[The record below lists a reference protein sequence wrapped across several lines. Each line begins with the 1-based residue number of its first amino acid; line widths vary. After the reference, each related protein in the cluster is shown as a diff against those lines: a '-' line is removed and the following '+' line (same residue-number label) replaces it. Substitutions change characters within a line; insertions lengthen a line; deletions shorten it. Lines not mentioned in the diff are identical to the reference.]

1 MLDDLKFVFRRF
13 RNSPG
18 FAIASVMTLT
28 LAIGVNTAIFSIAD
42 AILFR
47 PLPYSDPDRLYV
59 LEMLNRQTGS
69 RFTQIPYQYLQAI
82 KENHR
87 GIEEVAMS
95 ENGPSLIV
103 TTNGE
108 SRRVSTMAV
117 TANYL
122 QTLGVRPARGRLF
135 DSRDSTQP
143 GNPAILSYA
152 TWQQQFGGDELIIG
166 RPVTLGTM
174 TFDIV
179 GILPA
184 GFTFPPSWT
193 VVIESSRNPEI
204 VTVMPPK
211 AYGANDGIFY
221 PTVRLKRG
229 TTREQAQAEIEA
241 LVAPLATGN
250 PQMAGVVPVLEDMKS
265 VLYAAGRPMMG
276 FLLAAAA
283 LVLLIGCAN
292 LAIML
297 LARGKRDE
305 HEIGVRLALGA
316 SRGRIVRPI
325 IIEAALISVAGA
337 LLAVLATDLTF
348 NALLRLVPRVV
359 YGNAPIGVGPRVM
372 LFAFCLALL
381 AGLSF
386 SVLPAWRSSRLD
398 AQTLILGRYQRIGG
412 RRGRQRRFDRAMIA
426 IQVALALPLVF
437 GVAIACRAFLSV
449 LSVPLGFTPDNIITL
464 HIYPGGESG
473 AERQAFYVRAI
484 ETMARHGDVGSVGAA
499 GSLPLDSPVPNDG
512 VPDAATGK
520 LAAGIDHVLPGY
532 FETIGIPL
540 IRGRLLNWNDLPGG
554 ASASVISESAARRLF
569 PGRDPL
575 GAIFTNRRGRQFV
588 VVGLVADV
596 RKYLE
601 REAEPPVYV
610 IPGEATRHMFLVV
623 RTRSRQEATLAA
635 IRREIGALAPG
646 NPVTAGWW
654 TDSISA
660 LTAYRNPQFQ
670 TFVLGVFAAMA
681 LVLTAQGIFGVI
693 AFSVAARTHE
703 MGIRLALGAAPRSLV
718 MLMMRQTLIPL
729 AGGLLIGISMMLW
742 VKQIV
747 EAQLYRVETR
757 DPVMLAIAILTIV
770 AVAVI
775 AAYLPARR
783 ASRVD
788 PIVVLKAE

>member
-18 FAIASVMTLT
+18 FAITAVMTLT

-59 LEMLNRQTGS
+59 LGMLNRQTGS
-69 RFTQIPYQYLQAI
+69 RFTQIPYQHFQVI

-87 GIEEVAMS
+87 GIEEVVMS
-95 ENGPSLIV
+95 TSGPRLIV
-103 TTNGE
+103 TTSDG
-108 SRRVSTMAV
+108 SRRVSTIAV

-135 DSRDSTQP
+135 DSRAGVQP
-143 GNPAILSYA
+143 GNPAILSYSA
-152 TWQQQFGGDELIIG
+152 WQQQFGGDQQIIG
-166 RPVTLGTM
+166 RPVTLGAT
-174 TFDIV
+174 TFDIIGV
-179 GILPA
+179 LPA
-184 GFTFPPSWT
+184 GFTFPPSLLFG
-193 VVIESSRNPEI
+193 ENPEI

-211 AYGANDGIFY
+211 TDGADDGIFY
-221 PTVRLKRG
+221 PIVRLKRG

-241 LVAPLATGN
+241 LVAPLAAGN
-250 PQMAGVVPVLEDMKS
+250 SRMAGVTPVLDDMKS
-265 VLYAAGRPMMG
+265 VLYLTGRPMMA
-276 FLLAAAA
+276 FLLAAATF
-283 LVLLIGCAN
+283 VLLIGCAN

-297 LARGKRDE
+297 LARSKRDE

-316 SRGRIVRPI
+316 SRGRIVRPM
-325 IIEAALISVAGA
+325 IIEAILISVAGA
-337 LLAVLATDLTF
+337 LLAVLVTDLTF
-348 NALLRLVPRVV
+348 SALLRQVPRIV
-359 YGNAPIGVGPRVM
+359 YGNAPVGVGPRVM
-372 LFAFCLALL
+372 LFALCLALL
-381 AGLSF
+381 AGLAF

-412 RRGRQRRFDRAMIA
+412 RRGRRRQFDRLMIA

-437 GVAIACRAFLSV
+437 GVAIASRAFLSV
-449 LSVPLGFTPDNIITL
+449 LSVPLGFTPDNIITA
-464 HIYPGGESG
+464 HVYPGGEDG
-473 AERQAFYVRAI
+473 AVRQAFYVRTI
-484 ETMARHGDVGSVGAA
+484 ETLAQRGDVVSVGAA
-499 GSLPLDSPVPNDG
+499 VSLPLDGSMPEDG
-512 VPDAATGK
+512 VPGAEPGKRAA
-520 LAAGIDHVLPGY
+520 AIVHVLPGY

-540 IRGRLLNWNDLPGG
+540 SRGRLLNWDDVRGG

-575 GAIFTNRRGRQFV
+575 GATFTNSRGRQFV

-596 RKYLE
+596 RKDLE
-601 REAEPPVYV
+601 REAEPPAYV
-610 IPGEATRHMFLVV
+610 IPGEATRHLTLVV
-623 RTRSRQEATLAA
+623 RTRSRQAAVLAA
-635 IRREIGALAPG
+635 IRREISALTPG
-646 NPVTAGWW
+646 NPVTARWW
-654 TDSISA
+654 TDSIGA
-660 LTAYRNPQFQ
+660 LTAYRNPRFQ
-670 TFVLGVFAAMA
+670 TLVLGVFAAMA
-681 LVLTAQGIFGVI
+681 LVLTAQGIFGAV

-718 MLMMRQTLIPL
+718 TLMMKQALIPL
-729 AGGLLIGISMMLW
+729 AGGLLIGLLVMLW
-742 VKQIV
+742 GKQIV
-747 EAQLYRVETR
+747 EAQLYQVDMR

>member
-1 MLDDLKFVFRRF
+1 MLDDLKFVLRRL
-13 RNSPG
+13 RKSPA
-18 FAIASVMTLT
+18 FAITAVMTLT

-59 LEMLNRQTGS
+59 LQMLNRQTGS
-69 RFTQIPYQYLQAI
+69 RFTRIPYQYFQAI
-82 KENHR
+82 EENHR

-95 ENGPSLIV
+95 ENGPNLIV
-103 TTNGE
+103 TTNDE

-122 QTLGVRPARGRLF
+122 QALGVRPARGRLF

-152 TWQQQFGGDELIIG
+152 AWQQQFGGDEQIIG

-174 TFDIV
+174 IFDIV
-179 GILPA
+179 GVLPA
-184 GFTFPPSWT
+184 GFIFPPS
-193 VVIESSRNPEI
+193 SLFGRNPEI
-204 VTVMPPK
+204 VRVMPPK
-211 AYGANDGIFY
+211 GYGANDGIFY
-221 PTVRLKRG
+221 PIVRLKRG
-229 TTREQAQAEIEA
+229 TTREQTQAEIEA
-241 LVAPLATGN
+241 LVAPLAAGN

-265 VLYAAGRPMMG
+265 VLYTTGRPMMA

-316 SRGRIVRPI
+316 SRGRIVRPM
-325 IIEAALISVAGA
+325 IIEAALTSVAGA

-348 NALLRLVPRVV
+348 NALLRLVPRIV

-381 AGLSF
+381 AGLAF

-464 HIYPGGESG
+464 HVYPGGESG

-484 ETMARHGDVGSVGAA
+484 ETMAQRGDVGSVGAA
-499 GSLPLDSPVPNDG
+499 GSLPFDSSAPNDG
-512 VPDAATGK
+512 VSDAATGK
-520 LAAGIDHVLPGY
+520 IAAGIVHTLPGY
-532 FETIGIPL
+532 FETIGVPL
-540 IRGRLLNWNDLPGG
+540 IRGRLLNWDDVRGD

-569 PGRDPL
+569 PTRDPL
-575 GAIFTNRRGRQFV
+575 GATFTNRRGRQFV
-588 VVGLVADV
+588 VVGLVDDV
-596 RKYLE
+596 RKDLE
-601 REAEPPVYV
+601 RETEPPAYV
-610 IPGEATRHMFLVV
+610 IPGEATRRMTLVV

-660 LTAYRNPQFQ
+660 DPAYRNPQFQ

-681 LVLTAQGIFGVI
+681 LVLTAQGIFGVV

-718 MLMMRQTLIPL
+718 RLMMRQTLIPL
-729 AGGLLIGISMMLW
+729 AGGLLIGLSMMLW

-783 ASRVD
+783 ASRID